1 MRYRDPKAGD
11 LSRRRW
17 LGSTSLVAALM
28 AEASGNAAAAA
39 APPGQAGEPYSAIG
53 ARPFIN
59 CTATVTINGGS
70 RLLPR
75 VVEAVE
81 QASHY
86 HVNLDQLMEAAGK
99 RIAKL
104 LDVPWAMVSSG
115 AAGALAHAAAACVAG
130 TDPERM
136 QQLPDLTGMKD
147 EVIIPKSSR
156 NAYDH
161 AVRMVGLK
169 TVEVDSVQELQA
181 RIGSRTALVMVL
193 GNRFD
198 RVSVSL
204 RDIVPAAKQRQ
215 VPVLVDAAADI
226 LVSPDPYLA
235 AGADLVAY
243 SGGKILRGP
252 QTAGLLLGREDL
264 VRAAF
269 ANSAPHHA
277 FGRPMKVSKEE
288 IVGMTVAVDAWVNE
302 RDIEAEYREWEEWYT
317 FITERI
323 SAVPGV
329 SARVDG
335 PTRGG
340 PFPTMTIAWDPRRI
354 GLTAG
359 ELHDVLLAGDPAI
372 QTHAAG
378 DGHEFR
384 LRPVALKP
392 GEYKLVAERLRDVFR
407 AAPKPAEQ
415 TPKAPAAD
423 LTGRWDV
430 KVRFLVGESQH
441 ALFLEADGN
450 RLRGTHLGSLA
461 RGPINGIADGNVVSL
476 SSVLPFEGSKLRY
489 RFEGRITEGRIE
501 GDLDLGEY
509 PGGTWIATRHSYG
522 GSMPTDPA
530 TSGKIAEGRREDA

>member
-1 MRYRDPKAGD
+1 
-11 LSRRRW
+11 
-17 LGSTSLVAALM
+17 M
-28 AEASGNAAAAA
+28 AEASGIPASAANLPA
-39 APPGQAGEPYSAIG
+39 EPYSAIG

-70 RLLPR
+70 RLMPQ
-75 VVEAVE
+75 VIEAVE

-99 RIAKL
+99 RIATL

-115 AAGALAHAAAACVAG
+115 AAGALTHAAAACVAG

-136 QQLPDLTGMKD
+136 QQLPDLSGLKD

-169 TVEVDSVQELQA
+169 TVEVDSVDEMEA
-181 RIGSRTALVMVL
+181 RIGSSTALVMVL

-198 RVSVSL
+198 KVRVSLEDV
-204 RDIVPAAKQRQ
+204 VPVAKQHR

-288 IVGMTVAVDAWVNE
+288 ILGMTVAVDAWVRQ
-302 RDIEAEYREWEEWYT
+302 RDIEAEYREWEAWYAHISDR
-317 FITERI
+317 ITE
-323 SAVPGV
+323 VPGV

-340 PFPTMTIAWDPRRI
+340 PFPTMTIAWDPQHI

-359 ELHDVLLAGDPAI
+359 ALHDLLLSGDPAI

-392 GEYKLVAERLRDVFR
+392 GEYRIVADRLREVLR
-407 AAPKPAEQ
+407 TAPKPTERVW
-415 TPKAPAAD
+415 KAPVAD
-423 LTGRWDV
+423 LSGRWDV
-430 KVRFLVGESQH
+430 TVSFLVGEAQH
-441 ALFLEADGN
+441 VLFLEASGN
-450 RLRGTHLGSLA
+450 RLQGTHVGSVA
-461 RGPINGIADGNVVSL
+461 SGPVEGTVDGDVVTL
-476 SSVLPFEGSKLRY
+476 TSVLPVEGSKLRY
-489 RFEGRITEGRIE
+489 RFQGRVKDGRLQ
-501 GDLDLGEY
+501 GNLDLGEY
-509 PGGTWIATRHSYG
+509 PKGTWAATKHSYG
-522 GSMPTDPA
+522 GTMPTDPA
-530 TSGKIAEGRREDA
+530 TSGKIAAGTRNDA

>member
-1 MRYRDPKAGD
+1 MTDRDPDGRG
-11 LSRRRW
+11 LSRRQW
-17 LGSTSLVAALM
+17 LGAGSLVAALM
-28 AEASGNAAAAA
+28 AEASRTPAAAASSSL
-39 APPGQAGEPYSAIG
+39 PEEPYSEIG

-59 CTATVTINGGS
+59 CTATVTVNGGS
-70 RLLPR
+70 RLLPQ
-75 VVEAVE
+75 VVEAIE
-81 QASHY
+81 HASHY

-99 RIAKL
+99 RIAAL

-136 QQLPDLTGMKD
+136 QQLPDLAGLKD

-161 AVRMVGLK
+161 AVRMVGLT
-169 TVEVDSVQELQA
+169 TVEVNSVRELEA
-181 RIGSRTALVMVL
+181 RIGSSTALVMVL

-198 RVSVSL
+198 RVRVSL
-204 RDIVPAAKQRQ
+204 EDVVPVAKEHR

-226 LVSPDPYLA
+226 LISPDPYLGV
-235 AGADLVAY
+235 GADLVAY

-288 IVGMTVAVDAWVNE
+288 IVGMTVAVDAWVNQ
-302 RDIEAEYREWEEWYT
+302 RDIEAEYREWEAWYSHIIER
-317 FITERI
+317 ITE
-323 SAVPGV
+323 VPGV
-329 SARVDG
+329 TARVEG

-340 PFPTMTIAWDPRRI
+340 PFPTMTVAWDPRRI
-354 GLTAG
+354 SLTAG
-359 ELHDVLLAGDPAI
+359 QLHELLLSGDPAI

-378 DGHEFR
+378 EGHEFR

-392 GEYKLVAERLRDVFR
+392 GDYEIVAKRLHELFR
-407 AAPKPAEQ
+407 AAPKPTAR
-415 TPKAPAAD
+415 TWKSPAAH
-423 LTGRWDV
+423 LSGRWDV
-430 KVRFLVGESQH
+430 KIRFLVGEAQH
-441 ALFLEADGN
+441 MLFLERAGN
-450 RLRGTHLGSLA
+450 RLQGTHVGSLA
-461 RGPINGIADGNVVSL
+461 SGRIRGTVDGDSVSL
-476 SSVLPFEGSKLRY
+476 SSVLPVEGSKLMY
-489 RFEGRITEGRIE
+489 RFVGRVTQGRIE

-509 PGGTWIATRHSYG
+509 PGGTWVATKHAYG
-522 GSMPTDPA
+522 GPMPTDPSR
-530 TSGKIAEGRREDA
+530 SGKIAVRRRDDA

>member
-1 MRYRDPKAGD
+1 MTDRNLAPGG
-11 LSRRRW
+11 LSRRQW
-17 LGSTSLVAALM
+17 LGTSSLVAALM
-28 AEASGNAAAAA
+28 AEASGVPASAANLPA
-39 APPGQAGEPYSAIG
+39 EPYSAIG

-70 RLLPR
+70 RLMPQ
-75 VVEAVE
+75 VIEAVE

-99 RIAKL
+99 RIATL

-115 AAGALAHAAAACVAG
+115 AAGALTHAAAACVAG

-136 QQLPDLTGMKD
+136 QQLPDLSGLKD

-169 TVEVDSVQELQA
+169 TVEVDSVDEMEA
-181 RIGSRTALVMVL
+181 RIGSSTALVMVL

-198 RVSVSL
+198 KVRVSLEDV
-204 RDIVPAAKQRQ
+204 VPVAKQHR

-252 QTAGLLLGREDL
+252 QTSGLLLGREDL
-264 VRAAF
+264 VQAAF

-288 IVGMTVAVDAWVNE
+288 VLGMTVAVEAWVRQ
-302 RDIEAEYREWEEWYT
+302 RDIEAEYREWEAWYAHISDR
-317 FITERI
+317 ITE
-323 SAVPGV
+323 VPGV

-340 PFPTMTIAWDPRRI
+340 PFPTMTIAWDPQRI

-359 ELHDVLLAGDPAI
+359 ALHDLLLSGDPAI

-392 GEYKLVAERLRDVFR
+392 GEYRIVADRLREVLR
-407 AAPKPAEQ
+407 TAPKPTERVW
-415 TPKAPAAD
+415 KAPVAD
-423 LTGRWDV
+423 LSGRWDV
-430 KVRFLVGESQH
+430 TVSFLVGEAQH
-441 ALFLEADGN
+441 VLFLEASGN
-450 RLRGTHLGSLA
+450 RLQGTHVGSVA
-461 RGPINGIADGNVVSL
+461 SGPLEGTVDGDVVTL
-476 SSVLPFEGSKLRY
+476 TSVLPVEGSKLSY
-489 RFEGRITEGRIE
+489 RFQGRVKDGRLQ
-501 GDLDLGEY
+501 GNLDLGEY
-509 PGGTWIATRHSYG
+509 PNGTWAATKHSYG
-522 GSMPTDPA
+522 GTMPTDPA
-530 TSGKIAEGRREDA
+530 TSGKIAAGTRNHA

>member
-1 MRYRDPKAGD
+1 MTDRNLEPGG
-11 LSRRRW
+11 LSRRQW
-17 LGSTSLVAALM
+17 LGTSSLVAALM
-28 AEASGNAAAAA
+28 AEASGVPASAANLPA
-39 APPGQAGEPYSAIG
+39 EPYSAIG

-70 RLLPR
+70 RLMPQ
-75 VVEAVE
+75 VIEAVE

-99 RIAKL
+99 RIATL
-104 LDVPWAMVSSG
+104 LDVPWAVVSSG
-115 AAGALAHAAAACVAG
+115 AAGALTHAAAACVAG

-136 QQLPDLTGMKD
+136 QQLPDLSGLKD

-169 TVEVDSVQELQA
+169 TVEVDSVDEMEA
-181 RIGSRTALVMVL
+181 RIGSSTALVMVL

-198 RVSVSL
+198 KVRVSLEDV
-204 RDIVPAAKQRQ
+204 VPVAKQHR

-288 IVGMTVAVDAWVNE
+288 VLGMTVAVDAWVRQ
-302 RDIEAEYREWEEWYT
+302 RDIEAEYREWEAWYAHISDR
-317 FITERI
+317 ITE
-323 SAVPGV
+323 VPGV

-340 PFPTMTIAWDPRRI
+340 PFPTMTIAWDPQRI

-359 ELHDVLLAGDPAI
+359 ALHDLLLSGDPAI

-392 GEYKLVAERLRDVFR
+392 GEYRIVADRLREVLR
-407 AAPKPAEQ
+407 TAPKPTERVW
-415 TPKAPAAD
+415 KAPVAD
-423 LTGRWDV
+423 LSGRWDV
-430 KVRFLVGESQH
+430 TVSFLVGEAQH
-441 ALFLEADGN
+441 VLFLEASGN
-450 RLRGTHLGSLA
+450 RLQGTHVGSVA
-461 RGPINGIADGNVVSL
+461 SGPAEGTVDGDVVTL
-476 SSVLPFEGSKLRY
+476 TSVLPVEGSKLRY
-489 RFEGRITEGRIE
+489 RFQGRVKDGRLQ
-501 GDLDLGEY
+501 GNLDLGEY
-509 PGGTWIATRHSYG
+509 PKGTWAATKHSYG
-522 GSMPTDPA
+522 GTMPTDPA
-530 TSGKIAEGRREDA
+530 TSGKIAAGTRNDA

>member
-1 MRYRDPKAGD
+1 MTDCDPERCG
-11 LSRRRW
+11 LSRRQW
-17 LGSTSLVAALM
+17 LGVGSLVAALM
-28 AEASGNAAAAA
+28 ADASRTPAAAASSGL
-39 APPGQAGEPYSAIG
+39 PEEPYSEIG

-70 RLLPR
+70 RLLPQ
-75 VVEAVE
+75 VIDAIEH
-81 QASHY
+81 ASHY
-86 HVNLDQLMEAAGK
+86 HVNLDHLMEAAGK
-99 RIAKL
+99 RIAAL
-104 LDVPWAMVSSG
+104 LDVPCAMVSSG

-136 QQLPDLTGMKD
+136 QQLPDLAGLKD

-169 TVEVDSVQELQA
+169 TVEVDSVQELEA
-181 RIGSRTALVMVL
+181 RIGSSTALVMVL

-198 RVSVSL
+198 RVRVSL
-204 RDIVPAAKQRQ
+204 EDVVPVAKEHR

-226 LVSPDPYLA
+226 LISPDPYLG

-288 IVGMTVAVDAWVNE
+288 IVGMTVAVDAWVNQ
-302 RDIEAEYREWEEWYT
+302 RDIEAEYREWEGWYSHIIEH
-317 FITERI
+317 ITDV
-323 SAVPGV
+323 SGV

-340 PFPTMTIAWDPRRI
+340 PFPTLTVAWGPQRI

-359 ELHDVLLAGDPAI
+359 QLHDLLLSGNPAI

-378 DGHEFR
+378 GGHAFR

-392 GEYKLVAERLRDVFR
+392 GEYEIVADRLHELFR
-407 AAPKPAEQ
+407 TAPKPTERAW
-415 TPKAPAAD
+415 KSPAAD
-423 LTGRWDV
+423 LSGRWDV
-430 KVRFLVGESQH
+430 IIRFLVGEAQH
-441 ALFLEADGN
+441 ALFLEATGN
-450 RLRGTHLGSLA
+450 RLQGTHVGSLA
-461 RGPINGIADGNVVSL
+461 SGPVQGTVDGDAASF
-476 SSVLPFEGSKLRY
+476 SSVLAVEGSKLMY
-489 RFEGRITEGRIE
+489 RS
-501 GDLDLGEY
+501 
-509 PGGTWIATRHSYG
+509 WVA
-522 GSMPTDPA
+522 
-530 TSGKIAEGRREDA
+530 

>member
-1 MRYRDPKAGD
+1 MTDRNLHRDR
-11 LSRRRW
+11 LSRRKW
-17 LGSTSLVAALM
+17 LGTSSLVAALM
-28 AEASGNAAAAA
+28 AEASRAPSAAASSGI
-39 APPGQAGEPYSAIG
+39 PEEPYSEIG
-53 ARPFIN
+53 VRPFIN

-70 RLLPR
+70 RLLPQ
-75 VVEAVE
+75 VIEAIE
-81 QASHY
+81 QASHF

-99 RIAKL
+99 RIAAL

-136 QQLPDLTGMKD
+136 QQLPDLAGLKD
-147 EVIIPKSSR
+147 QVIIPKSSR

-161 AVRMVGLK
+161 AVRMVGLNA
-169 TVEVDSVQELQA
+169 VEVDSVQDLKA
-181 RIGSRTALVMVL
+181 RIGSSTALVMVL

-198 RVSVSL
+198 RVRVSL
-204 RDIVPAAKQRQ
+204 EEVVPVAKEHR

-288 IVGMTVAVDAWVNE
+288 IVGMTVAVDVWINQ
-302 RDIEAEYREWEEWYT
+302 RDIEAEYREWEAWYALIIER
-317 FITERI
+317 ITEV
-323 SAVPGV
+323 AGV

-340 PFPTMTIAWDPRRI
+340 PFPTMTVAWDPQRI
-354 GLTAG
+354 GMTAG
-359 ELHDVLLAGDPAI
+359 QLHDLLLSGNPAI

-378 DGHEFR
+378 AGHEFR

-392 GEYKLVAERLRDVFR
+392 GDSEIVADRLHELFR
-407 AAPKPAEQ
+407 TAPKPAERVW
-415 TPKAPAAD
+415 KSPAEE
-423 LTGRWDV
+423 LSGRWDV
-430 KVRFLVGESQH
+430 RVRFLVGEAQH
-441 ALFLEADGN
+441 LLFLETTGN
-450 RLRGTHLGSLA
+450 RLEGTHVGSLA
-461 RGPINGIADGNVVSL
+461 RGPLQGTVDGDAVSF
-476 SSVLPFEGSKLRY
+476 SSVLPVEGSKLRY
-489 RFEGRITEGRIE
+489 RFQGRVSEGRIE

-509 PGGTWIATRHSYG
+509 PGATWVATKHDYG
-522 GSMPTDPA
+522 GPMPTDPS
-530 TSGKIAEGRREDA
+530 TSGKIAAWSPTDA

>member
-1 MRYRDPKAGD
+1 MTDRNLEPGG
-11 LSRRRW
+11 LSRRQW
-17 LGSTSLVAALM
+17 LGTSSLVAALM
-28 AEASGNAAAAA
+28 AEASGVPASAANLPA
-39 APPGQAGEPYSAIG
+39 EPYSAIG

-70 RLLPR
+70 RLMPQ
-75 VVEAVE
+75 VIEAVE

-99 RIAKL
+99 RIATL

-115 AAGALAHAAAACVAG
+115 AAGALSHAAAACVAG

-136 QQLPDLTGMKD
+136 QQLPDLSGLKD

-169 TVEVDSVQELQA
+169 TVEVDSVDELEA
-181 RIGSRTALVMVL
+181 RIGSSTALVMVL

-198 RVSVSL
+198 KVRVSLEDV
-204 RDIVPAAKQRQ
+204 VPVAKQHR

-288 IVGMTVAVDAWVNE
+288 ILGMTVAVDAWVRQ
-302 RDIEAEYREWEEWYT
+302 RDIEAEYREWEAWYAHISDR
-317 FITERI
+317 ITE
-323 SAVPGV
+323 VPGV

-340 PFPTMTIAWDPRRI
+340 PFPTMTIAWDPQHI

-359 ELHDVLLAGDPAI
+359 ALHDLLLWGDPAI

-392 GEYKLVAERLRDVFR
+392 GEYRIVADRLREVLR
-407 AAPKPAEQ
+407 TAPKPTERVW
-415 TPKAPAAD
+415 KAPVAD
-423 LTGRWDV
+423 LSGRWDV
-430 KVRFLVGESQH
+430 TVSFLVGEAQH
-441 ALFLEADGN
+441 VLFLEASGN
-450 RLRGTHLGSLA
+450 RLQGTHVGSVA
-461 RGPINGIADGNVVSL
+461 SGPVEGIVDGDVVTL
-476 SSVLPFEGSKLRY
+476 TSVLPVEGSKLRY
-489 RFEGRITEGRIE
+489 RFQGRVKDGRLQ
-501 GDLDLGEY
+501 GNLDLGEY
-509 PGGTWIATRHSYG
+509 PNGTWAATKHSYG
-522 GSMPTDPA
+522 GTMPTDPA
-530 TSGKIAEGRREDA
+530 TSGKIAAGARNDA

>member
-1 MRYRDPKAGD
+1 MN
-11 LSRRRW
+11 RRRW
-17 LGSTSLVAALM
+17 LGSAPVVAALM
-28 AEASGNAAAAA
+28 ADA
-39 APPGQAGEPYSAIG
+39 SAIPAASNATAKPSPEVYVRIG
-53 ARPFIN
+53 GKHFIN

-70 RLLPR
+70 RLLPE
-75 VVEAVE
+75 VIEAVE

-99 RIAKL
+99 RIASL

-136 QQLPDLTGMKD
+136 QQLPNLEGLKD
-147 EVIIPKSSR
+147 EAIMPKSSR

-169 TVEVDSVQELQA
+169 AIEVDTVGELEA
-181 RIGSRTALVMVL
+181 RIGPNTALVMVL

-198 RVSVSL
+198 KVPVSL
-204 RDIVPAAKQRQ
+204 EEVVPVARERG

-226 LVSPDPYLA
+226 LVTPDPYLA

-288 IVGMTVAVDAWVNE
+288 IVGMAVAVDSWVNR
-302 RDIEAEYREWEEWYT
+302 RDLGAEYQEWRQWYAHIADRVT
-317 FITERI
+317 K
-323 SAVPGV
+323 VPGV
-329 SARVDG
+329 SAEVRG

-340 PFPTMTIAWDPRRI
+340 PFPTLTIAWDPQRI

-359 ELHDVLLAGDPAI
+359 ELHDILLGGDPAI

-378 DGHEFR
+378 SGHEFR
-384 LRPVALKP
+384 LRPVALKEGEHKVVADRLVEALGRVP
-392 GEYKLVAERLRDVFR
+392 GPEHRKLAEATF
-407 AAPKPAEQ
+407 
-415 TPKAPAAD
+415 D
-423 LTGRWDV
+423 LPGRWDV
-430 KVRFLVGESQH
+430 AIKYYVGEARH
-441 ALFLEADGN
+441 VLFLEVDGN
-450 RLRGTHLGSLA
+450 RVSGTHSGTLA
-461 RGPINGIADGNVVSL
+461 SGPLKGVVDGDSVQL
-476 SSVLPFEGSKLRY
+476 SSVLPMEGSKLPY
-489 RFEGRITEGRIE
+489 RFSGRFDGERIAGE
-501 GDLDLGEY
+501 LDLGEY
-509 PGGTWIATRHSYG
+509 PSGTWSAVKHAYG
-522 GSMPTDPA
+522 GAMPSDPA
-530 TSGKIAEGRREDA
+530 KSGKTA

>member
-1 MRYRDPKAGD
+1 MTDRNLHRDR
-11 LSRRRW
+11 LSRRKW
-17 LGSTSLVAALM
+17 LGTSSLVAALM
-28 AEASGNAAAAA
+28 AESSRTPSAAASSGV
-39 APPGQAGEPYSAIG
+39 PGEPYSEIG
-53 ARPFIN
+53 VRPFIN

-70 RLLPR
+70 RLLPQ
-75 VVEAVE
+75 VIEAIE
-81 QASHY
+81 QASHF

-99 RIAKL
+99 RIAAL

-136 QQLPDLTGMKD
+136 QQLPDLAGLKD
-147 EVIIPKSSR
+147 QVIIPKSSR

-161 AVRMVGLK
+161 AVRMVGLNA
-169 TVEVDSVQELQA
+169 VEVDSVQDLKA
-181 RIGSRTALVMVL
+181 RIGSSTALVMVL

-198 RVSVSL
+198 RVRVSL
-204 RDIVPAAKQRQ
+204 DEVVPVAKEHR

-226 LVSPDPYLA
+226 LVSPDPYLG

-252 QTAGLLLGREDL
+252 QTAGLLLGRQDL

-288 IVGMTVAVDAWVNE
+288 IVGMTVAVDVWINQ
-302 RDIEAEYREWEEWYT
+302 RDIEAEYREWEAWYALIIER
-317 FITERI
+317 ITEV
-323 SAVPGV
+323 AGV

-340 PFPTMTIAWDPRRI
+340 PFPTMTVAWDPQRI
-354 GLTAG
+354 GMTAG
-359 ELHDVLLAGDPAI
+359 QLHDLLLSGNPAI

-378 DGHEFR
+378 AGHEFR

-392 GEYKLVAERLRDVFR
+392 GDSEIVADRLHELFR
-407 AAPKPAEQ
+407 TAPKPAERVW
-415 TPKAPAAD
+415 KSPAEE
-423 LTGRWDV
+423 LSGRWDV
-430 KVRFLVGESQH
+430 RVRFLVGEAQH
-441 ALFLEADGN
+441 LLFLETTGN
-450 RLRGTHLGSLA
+450 RLEGTHVGSLA
-461 RGPINGIADGNVVSL
+461 RGPLQGTVDGDAVSF
-476 SSVLPFEGSKLRY
+476 SSVLPVEGSKLRY
-489 RFEGRITEGRIE
+489 RFQGRVSEGRIE

-509 PGGTWIATRHSYG
+509 PGATWVATKHDYG
-522 GSMPTDPA
+522 GPMPTDPS
-530 TSGKIAEGRREDA
+530 TSGKIAAWSPTDA

>member
-1 MRYRDPKAGD
+1 MSDRKREPGG
-11 LSRRRW
+11 LSRRQW
-17 LGSTSLVAALM
+17 LGSSSLVAALM
-28 AEASGNAAAAA
+28 AEASGVPAAA
-39 APPGQAGEPYSAIG
+39 APPSGPPEEPYSAIG

-70 RLLPR
+70 RLLPE
-75 VVEAVE
+75 VIEAIE
-81 QASHY
+81 QASHF

-99 RIAKL
+99 RIAAL

-136 QQLPDLTGMKD
+136 QQLPDLSGLRD
-147 EVIIPKSSR
+147 EAIMPKSSR

-161 AVRMVGLK
+161 AVRMVGLRA
-169 TVEVDSVQELQA
+169 VEVDSVEELESRVGA
-181 RIGSRTALVMVL
+181 RTALVMVL

-198 RVSVSL
+198 KVRVGLADV
-204 RDIVPAAKQRQ
+204 VPVAKRHG

-226 LVSPDPYLA
+226 LVTPDPYLS

-269 ANSAPHHA
+269 ANSSPHHA

-288 IVGMTVAVDAWVNE
+288 IAGMTVAVDAWVNR
-302 RDIEAEYREWEEWYT
+302 RDINAEYREWESWYAH
-317 FITERI
+317 IAERVTQ
-323 SAVPGV
+323 VPGV

-340 PFPTMTIAWDPRRI
+340 PFPTMTVAWDPQRV

-359 ELHDVLLAGDPAI
+359 ELHDLLLSGSPAI

-392 GEYKLVAERLRDVFR
+392 GEYRIVAERLRDVLQTV
-407 AAPKPAEQ
+407 PKPATR
-415 TPKAPAAD
+415 TPESPAAD
-423 LTGRWDV
+423 LSGRWNV
-430 KVRFLVGESQH
+430 SVRFLVGEAQH
-441 ALFLEADGN
+441 LLFLEASGN
-450 RLRGTHLGSLA
+450 KLQGTHVGTLA
-461 RGPINGIADGNVVSL
+461 SGPVDGVVDGDRVSF
-476 SSVLPFEGSKLRY
+476 SSVLPLEGSKLSY
-489 RFEGRITEGRIE
+489 RFRGRVREGRMEGN
-501 GDLDLGEY
+501 LDLGEY
-509 PGGTWIATRHSYG
+509 PDGKWVATKHAYGGT
-522 GSMPTDPA
+522 MPTDPA
-530 TSGKIAEGRREDA
+530 KSGKIAARGGNDA

>member
-1 MRYRDPKAGD
+1 MTDRDQERCG
-11 LSRRRW
+11 LSRRQW
-17 LGSTSLVAALM
+17 LGAGSLVAALM
-28 AEASGNAAAAA
+28 TEASRTPAAAASLGS
-39 APPGQAGEPYSAIG
+39 PEEPYSEIG

-70 RLLPR
+70 RLLPQ
-75 VVEAVE
+75 VIEAIE
-81 QASHY
+81 AASHY

-99 RIAKL
+99 RIAAL

-136 QQLPDLTGMKD
+136 QQLPDLAGLKD

-169 TVEVDSVQELQA
+169 TVDVDSVRELEA
-181 RIGSRTALVMVL
+181 RIGSNTALVMVL

-198 RVSVSL
+198 KVRVSLEEV
-204 RDIVPAAKQRQ
+204 VPVAREHR

-226 LVSPDPYLA
+226 LITPDPYLG

-288 IVGMTVAVDAWVNE
+288 IVGMTVAVDAWVNQ
-302 RDIEAEYREWEEWYT
+302 RDIEAEYREWEGWYSH
-317 FITERI
+317 IIERI
-323 SAVPGV
+323 TDLPGV
-329 SARVDG
+329 SAMVDG
-335 PTRGG
+335 PTQGG
-340 PFPTMTIAWDPRRI
+340 PFPTMTVAWDPRQI

-359 ELHDVLLAGDPAI
+359 QLHDLLLSGKPPI

-392 GEYKLVAERLRDVFR
+392 GEYKIVADRLHELFR
-407 AAPKPAEQ
+407 AAPKPTGREWK
-415 TPKAPAAD
+415 PPVAD
-423 LTGRWDV
+423 LSGRWDV
-430 KVRFLVGESQH
+430 TMRFLVGQAQH
-441 ALFLEADGN
+441 VLFLEVTGN
-450 RLRGTHLGSLA
+450 RLQGTHVGSLA
-461 RGPINGIADGNVVSL
+461 SGPVQGTADGDAVSI
-476 SSVLPFEGSKLRY
+476 SSVLPVEGSRLRY
-489 RFEGRITEGRIE
+489 RFVGRVSEGQIE

-509 PGGTWIATRHSYG
+509 PGGTWVATKHAYG
-522 GSMPTDPA
+522 GPMPTDPSR
-530 TSGKIAEGRREDA
+530 SGKIAAWGRDNA

>member
-1 MRYRDPKAGD
+1 MN
-11 LSRRRW
+11 RRCW
-17 LGSTSLVAALM
+17 LGSAPVVAALM
-28 AEASGNAAAAA
+28 ADA
-39 APPGQAGEPYSAIG
+39 SAIPAG
-53 ARPFIN
+53 ARATAEPSPEVYARIGAKHFIN

-70 RLLPR
+70 RLLPE
-75 VVEAVE
+75 VIESVEH
-81 QASHY
+81 ASHY

-99 RIAKL
+99 RIASL

-136 QQLPDLTGMKD
+136 QQLPSLEGLRD
-147 EVIIPKSSR
+147 EAIMPKSSR

-169 TVEVDSVQELQA
+169 AIEVDSVKELKA
-181 RIGSRTALVMVL
+181 KIGPNTALVTVL

-198 RVSVSL
+198 KIPVGLEEV
-204 RDIVPAAKQRQ
+204 VPVAREHG

-226 LVSPDPYLA
+226 LVTPDPYLA

-288 IVGMTVAVDAWVNE
+288 IVGMTVAVESWVKR
-302 RDIEAEYREWEEWYT
+302 RDIEAEYEEWKRWFAHIAGRVT
-317 FITERI
+317 R
-323 SAVPGV
+323 VRGV
-329 SARVDG
+329 SAEARG

-340 PFPTMTIAWDPRRI
+340 PFPTLTVSWDPQQI

-359 ELHDVLLAGDPAI
+359 ELHDILLSGDPAI

-378 DGHEFR
+378 GGHEFR
-384 LRPVALKP
+384 LRPVALRE
-392 GEYKLVAERLRDVFR
+392 GEYEVVADRLVEVFR
-407 AAPKPAEQ
+407 RAPGPKHRGLAEP
-415 TPKAPAAD
+415 TFE
-423 LTGRWDV
+423 LSGRWDV
-430 KVRFLVGESQH
+430 EVKYYVGEARH
-441 ALFLEADGN
+441 FLYLEADGN
-450 RLRGTHLGSLA
+450 RVLGTHHGTLVS
-461 RGPINGIADGNVVSL
+461 GPVKGVVEGDSVQL
-476 SSVLPFEGSKLRY
+476 SSVLPIEGSKLPY
-489 RFEGRITEGRIE
+489 RFSGRFDGKRIE
-501 GDLDLGEY
+501 GELDLGEY
-509 PGGTWIATRHSYG
+509 PDATWSAVKHGHEGT
-522 GSMPTDPA
+522 MPSDPA
-530 TSGKIAEGRREDA
+530 KSGKTA